1 MLVDIGFFSM
11 FVLLFVLLKTLLIP
25 HTRVCGLS
33 RGGCINVLMFCVS
46 TMCFV
51 VLGVLFFVVIL
62 CISLV
67 MFLMSVHRF
76 PYTRVYGLFRDGC
89 SDMFGFMF
97 LIWGWV
103 L

>member
-1 MLVDIGFFSM
+1 M
-11 FVLLFVLLKTLLIP
+11 
-25 HTRVCGLS
+25 
-33 RGGCINVLMFCVS
+33 LMFCVS
-46 TMCFV
+46 KMCFV

-67 MFLMSVHRF
+67 MFLMSVHLF
-76 PYTRVYGLFRDGC
+76 PYTRVNGLFRDDC
-89 SDMFGFMF
+89 SVMFGFMF